1 MLITPIYAALLALLF
16 IYLSIRVI
24 KGREAHE
31 VALGDGGHSALQRR
45 VRVHANFAEYVPLAL
60 ILIAM
65 LEWLGGWG
73 YLIHGLG
80 IALLAG
86 RLMHAFGVS
95 QTKENLRYRVIGMV
109 LTFITLLVGA
119 IGILVLSVL

>member
-1 MLITPIYAALLALLF
+1 MLITPVYAALLALLF

-86 RLMHAFGVS
+86 RLLHALGVS